1 MEKGKMEKL
10 TDWFVRKSYRPSQ
23 SDSSNNGTINVG
35 PVQHFTRVVHVEKD
49 TEGELKGLPEDFQK
63 MIESMTTAK
72 ERANAK
78 NAETAKQIIIWNA
91 EQQKKN
97 QERPYKEIQLVG
109 K

>member
-1 MEKGKMEKL
+1 MEKGKMEQL
-10 TDWFVRKSYRPSQ
+10 TDWFQRKSFRTVQ
-23 SDSSNNGTINVG
+23 SESRNDQSFVIT
-35 PVQHFTRVVHVEKD
+35 PVQHFTRVVHVEMD

-97 QERPYKEIQLVG
+97 QEKPFKEIKIVG

>member
-1 MEKGKMEKL
+1 MEQL
-10 TDWFVRKSYRPSQ
+10 TDWFARKSFRTIQ
-23 SDSSNNGTINVG
+23 SHPNDTSFTIT
-35 PVQHFTRVVHVEKD
+35 PVQHFTRVVHVEMD
-49 TEGELKGLPEDFQK
+49 NEGELKGLPEDFQK

-72 ERANAK
+72 ERADAK

-97 QERPYKEIQLVG
+97 QEKPFKEIKMVG

>member
-10 TDWFVRKSYRPSQ
+10 GDWFARKSYRPSQ
-23 SDSSNNGTINVG
+23 SDSSNAINVG
-35 PVQHFTRVVHVEKD
+35 PVQHFTRVVHVEMD
-49 TEGELKGLPEDFQK
+49 TEKGELKGLPEDFQK

-97 QERPYKEIQLVG
+97 KEKPFKEIKIVG